1 MDKDIL
7 TGKIVGMMERNWR
20 RYIATVPSV
29 DMDAME
35 RSTGRKVLVCPFDR
49 RIPKIR
55 VQENASF
62 YSKTGWNFVSISNI
76 FMSFFLVPNV
86 YYPINNLYGN
96 LALYIY

>member
-1 MDKDIL
+1 MDKDILNNEIFL

-55 VQENASF
+55 VQEMLLSTARQD
-62 YSKTGWNFVSISNI
+62 GISYL
-76 FMSFFLVPNV
+76 FPTFL
-86 YYPINNLYGN
+86 
-96 LALYIY
+96 

>member
-1 MDKDIL
+1 MDKDILNNEIFL

-76 FMSFFLVPNV
+76 FMSFFSSKCLLSN
-86 YYPINNLYGN
+86 
-96 LALYIY
+96 